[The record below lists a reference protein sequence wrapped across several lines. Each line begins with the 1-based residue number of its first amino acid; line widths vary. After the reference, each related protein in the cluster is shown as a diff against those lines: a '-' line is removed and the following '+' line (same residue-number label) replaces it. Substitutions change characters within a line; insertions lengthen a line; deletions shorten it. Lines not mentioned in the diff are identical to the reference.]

1 MPANYSFDYAIVRIT
16 PRVDREEF
24 VNAGVILICAEVRF
38 LEARIHIDVI
48 RLRAL
53 WPALDLVLIRQHLE
67 AIPRICAGET
77 SAGPI
82 ARMSQKERF
91 HWLTSPRS
99 TIIQTSP
106 VRTGVTAD
114 PAAAIDRLEQ
124 QLLLTD

>member
-1 MPANYSFDYAIVRIT
+1 MLANYSFDYAIVRIT

-24 VNAGVILICAEVRF
+24 VNAGVILICAEARF
-38 LEARIHIDVI
+38 LEARIHMDEI
-48 RLRAL
+48 RLHAL
-53 WPALDLVLIRQHLE
+53 WPALDLVLIREHLG

-99 TIIQTSP
+99 TIIQTSQ

-114 PAAAIDRLEQ
+114 PAAAIDRLEK

>member
-1 MPANYSFDYAIVRIT
+1 MLANYSFDYAIVRIT

-24 VNAGVILICAEVRF
+24 VNAGVILICAEARF
-38 LEARIHIDVI
+38 LEARIHIDEI
-48 RLRAL
+48 RLHAL
-53 WPALDLVLIRQHLE
+53 WPALDLVLIREHLG
-67 AIPRICAGET
+67 AIPRICVGET

-99 TIIQTSP
+99 TIIQTSQ

-114 PAAAIDRLEQ
+114 PAAAIDRLEK